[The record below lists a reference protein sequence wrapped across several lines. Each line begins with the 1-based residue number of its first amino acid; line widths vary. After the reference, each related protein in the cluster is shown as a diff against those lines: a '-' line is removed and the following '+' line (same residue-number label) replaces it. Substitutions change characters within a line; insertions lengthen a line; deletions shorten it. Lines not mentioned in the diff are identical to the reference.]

1 MKVKSFFYIYIYVIE
16 GEKEKGVID
25 KKVKLSILL

>member
-16 GEKEKGVID
+16 GEKEKVVID
-25 KKVKLSILL
+25 KKVKLSIFL